1 MENQVA
7 CLRYKRDKKIRC
19 CGCHSINETWY
30 EVTVST
36 YKGHTLRSVSIEQ
49 YCEQC
54 LRKQPGELRNV
65 GDHACHYYHR
75 MGMSY
80 DGHGFSTFDLFMVY
94 EVTWSSS
101 HVNS

>member
-7 CLRYKRDKKIRC
+7 CLRYKRGKKIRC
-19 CGCHSINETWY
+19 CGCHNISETWY

-49 YCEQC
+49 
-54 LRKQPGELRNV
+54 
-65 GDHACHYYHR
+65 YYHR